1 MKRKL
6 LYVMMMGIVATANA
20 NSSIPYQN
28 PNMAGTNSVNTTPNT
43 PPAGFSNAY
52 QQEYQQQPAMS
63 TQPTYPMANP
73 NQAYPNAQMPMN
85 QNGGVANNTM
95 PTQTE
100 SINEQGQ
107 RVIRTEEYQRM
118 QNPNVQ
124 QAPASAMAAKTTT
137 EKFWNMSNNQI
148 RNVRRQ
154 YESKSAAIGQDI
166 SPAKCVQST
175 VNITNSPGAN
185 LPVIR
190 LDGRNIATVLIT
202 DVLGNPWSIDYISN
216 SSDIT
221 IIRDQDNP
229 EVSTFHIQTNDNN
242 GQGNFAVKLKDNPVP
257 IVFSFVNSQREV
269 DCLMVAKL
277 DVPSPNADIKT
288 QSLSASAMDS
298 SLNSVL
304 YGVAPKGSR
313 ALKLSTDAATAWQM
327 EDGKVVLR
335 TKYELL
341 APAFE
346 SVTRSPDG
354 TRVYKVQYS
363 PVYTYRYND
372 VIGDF
377 RVNN

>member
-1 MKRKL
+1 MKRKI
-6 LYVMMMGIVATANA
+6 LYVMILGMTTIVNA
-20 NSSIPYQN
+20 SSIPYQN
-28 PNMAGTNSVNTTPNT
+28 PNITGTNSVNATPNT
-43 PPAGFSNAY
+43 PPAGFNNAY
-52 QQEYQQQPAMS
+52 QQEYQQPTMPL
-63 TQPTYPMANP
+63 QPTYQMANP
-73 NQAYPNAQMPMN
+73 NQAYPNTQMPMN
-85 QNGGVANNTM
+85 QNSGVANNTM
-95 PTQTE
+95 PNQTE

-118 QNPNVQ
+118 QNSNVQ
-124 QAPASAMAAKTTT
+124 QSPSSSMAAKTAT
-137 EKFWNMSNNQI
+137 EKFWNMNNNQI
-148 RNVRRQ
+148 RNIRRQ

-190 LDGRNIATVLIT
+190 LDGRNIATVLMT

-216 SSDIT
+216 SADIT
-221 IIRDQDNP
+221 IVKDSESP

-257 IVFSFVNSQREV
+257 VVFSFVNSQREV

-277 DVPSPNADIKT
+277 DIPSPNADIKT
-288 QSLSASAMDS
+288 QSLSASAMDT

-304 YGVAPKGSR
+304 YGVAPKGSKSLR
-313 ALKLSTDAATAWQM
+313 LSTDAATAWQT

>member
-1 MKRKL
+1 MIL
-6 LYVMMMGIVATANA
+6 GMTTIANA
-20 NSSIPYQN
+20 SSIPYQN
-28 PNMAGTNSVNTTPNT
+28 SNMTGTNSVNATPNT

-52 QQEYQQQPAMS
+52 QQEYQQPTMPS
-63 TQPTYPMANP
+63 QPTYQMANP
-73 NQAYPNAQMPMN
+73 NQAYPNTQMPMN
-85 QNGGVANNTM
+85 QNSGVANNTM

-118 QNPNVQ
+118 QNSNVQ
-124 QAPASAMAAKTTT
+124 QSPSSSMAAKTAT
-137 EKFWNMSNNQI
+137 EKFWNMNNNQI
-148 RNVRRQ
+148 RNIRRQ

-190 LDGRNIATVLIT
+190 LDGRNIATVLMT

-216 SSDIT
+216 SADIT
-221 IIRDQDNP
+221 IIKDSESP

-257 IVFSFVNSQREV
+257 VVFSFVNSQREV

-277 DVPSPNADIKT
+277 DMPSPNADIKT
-288 QSLSASAMDS
+288 QSLSVSAMDT

-304 YGVAPKGSR
+304 YGVAPKGSK
-313 ALKLSTDAATAWQM
+313 ALRLSTDAATAWQT

>member
-1 MKRKL
+1 
-6 LYVMMMGIVATANA
+6 MMGMVATVNA
-20 NSSIPYQN
+20 SSSIPYQN
-28 PNMAGTNSVNTTPNT
+28 PNMTGTNSVNATPNT
-43 PPAGFSNAY
+43 PPAGLSNAY
-52 QQEYQQQPAMS
+52 QQEYQQPTMS
-63 TQPTYPMANP
+63 AQPTYPMANP
-73 NQAYPNAQMPMN
+73 NQAYPN
-85 QNGGVANNTM
+85 GGVANTM

-118 QNPNVQ
+118 QNSNVQ

-190 LDGRNIATVLIT
+190 LDGRNIATVLVT

-221 IIRDQDNP
+221 IIRDQDSP
-229 EVSTFHIQTNDNN
+229 EVSTFHIQTSDNN

-277 DVPSPNADIKT
+277 DIPSPNADIKT

>member
-1 MKRKL
+1 MKRKI
-6 LYVMMMGIVATANA
+6 LYVMILGMTTIVNA
-20 NSSIPYQN
+20 SSIPYQN
-28 PNMAGTNSVNTTPNT
+28 PNMTGTNSVNATPNT
-43 PPAGFSNAY
+43 PPAGFNNAY
-52 QQEYQQQPAMS
+52 QQEYQQPTMPL
-63 TQPTYPMANP
+63 QPTYQMANP
-73 NQAYPNAQMPMN
+73 NQAYPNTQMPMN
-85 QNGGVANNTM
+85 QNSGVANNTM
-95 PTQTE
+95 PNQTE

-118 QNPNVQ
+118 QNSNVQ
-124 QAPASAMAAKTTT
+124 QSPSSSMAAKTAT
-137 EKFWNMSNNQI
+137 EKFWNMNNNQI
-148 RNVRRQ
+148 RNIRRQ

-190 LDGRNIATVLIT
+190 LDGRNIATVLMT

-216 SSDIT
+216 SADIT
-221 IIRDQDNP
+221 IVKDSESP

-257 IVFSFVNSQREV
+257 VVFSFVNSQREV

-277 DVPSPNADIKT
+277 DIPSPNADIKT
-288 QSLSASAMDS
+288 QSLSASAMDT

-304 YGVAPKGSR
+304 YGVAPKGSKSLR
-313 ALKLSTDAATAWQM
+313 LSTDAATAWQT